1 MNSNHLPE
9 RSFAAQKQWS
19 DCLPAPSTNSITKIL
34 CRGSVPAS
42 RVWLPFPS
50 SLSCSQSADSEGADS
65 FRKWHEIKDQHH
77 YSNWPQTPQLVLKKN
92 WSRVSQTVFSLFIF
106 SRAFMLAFERTV
118 QWYLFQEFQMELV
131 TLNSSGWFYPQT
143 FPSCG
148 TK

>member
-65 FRKWHEIKDQHH
+65 FRKWHMKLKTNTITQTGLKHH
-77 YSNWPQTPQLVLKKN
+77 SWCLKRTEVGYPRLFSPFLYSAEHLCLLLKELFNDIYFKN
-92 WSRVSQTVFSLFIF
+92 SRWNL
-106 SRAFMLAFERTV
+106 
-118 QWYLFQEFQMELV
+118 
-131 TLNSSGWFYPQT
+131 
-143 FPSCG
+143 
-148 TK
+148 